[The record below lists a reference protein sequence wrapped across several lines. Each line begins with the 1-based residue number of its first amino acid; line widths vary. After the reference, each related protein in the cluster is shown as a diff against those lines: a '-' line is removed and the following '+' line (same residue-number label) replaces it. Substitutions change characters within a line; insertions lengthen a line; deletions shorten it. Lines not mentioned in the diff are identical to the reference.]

1 MAWKHVFVPEGQHDQ
16 DRDGTRADAMTIEM
30 VFLDIGGVL
39 YDDTVYARA
48 WHRALRDAGARFTD
62 AEFDEEYTRARTA
75 QSGSFRRRL
84 IARFLPDGDLRELET
99 LAGRYW
105 HYPPSALYDD
115 AVPCLEELRGRY
127 RLGVI
132 ANQPGEVRAAMH
144 RDGLEPFFE
153 VWGVSDDLGVGK
165 PDPALFELAVKAA
178 GVAPEAG
185 VMVGDRLDYDIR
197 PAKRVGLKA
206 IWMLRGE
213 APDDPT
219 PEQLAET
226 DGAVAS
232 LGELPAELER
242 LSSA

>member
-1 MAWKHVFVPEGQHDQ
+1 
-16 DRDGTRADAMTIEM
+16 MTIEM

-62 AEFDEEYTRARTA
+62 AEFDEEYRRARTE

-84 IARFLPDGDLRELET
+84 IARFLPEGDLRELES
-99 LAGRYW
+99 LAARYW

-115 AVPCLEELRGRY
+115 AVPCLEDLQGRY

-132 ANQPGEVRAAMH
+132 ANQPGEVRSAMR

-165 PDPALFELAVKAA
+165 PDPTLFELAVKAA
-178 GVAPEAG
+178 GVAPGAS

-197 PAKRVGLKA
+197 PAARVGMRTV
-206 IWMLRGE
+206 WMLRGE
-213 APDDPT
+213 APDEPT
-219 PEQLAET
+219 PEQLTET
-226 DGAVAS
+226 DGTVRS
-232 LGELPAELER
+232 LTELPAELER